1 MYTYSGSQINADR
14 RQWERKENKDIIL
27 EERMLHYVVADRGI
41 DSFAFC
47 HSLNSVSCMPGTVL
61 ERTDGPLMG
70 EAEFPKETT
79 TVRQANK

>member
-1 MYTYSGSQINADR
+1 
-14 RQWERKENKDIIL
+14 
-27 EERMLHYVVADRGI
+27 MLHYVVADRGI
-41 DSFAFC
+41 DSFAFY